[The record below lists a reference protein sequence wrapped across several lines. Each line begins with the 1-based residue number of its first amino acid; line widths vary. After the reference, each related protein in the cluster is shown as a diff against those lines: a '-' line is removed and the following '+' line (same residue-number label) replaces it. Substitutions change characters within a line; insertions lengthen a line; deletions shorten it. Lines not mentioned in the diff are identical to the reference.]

1 MIGSTHSRYKTE
13 ECVECREQ
21 HENVMP
27 CDFSERGTCKCCEAK
42 VCQYHFR
49 ETWKTCA
56 KCGRTGCREHFD
68 GMYCFEC
75 NEGEK

>member
-27 CDFSERGTCKCCEAK
+27 CDFDSCKAK
-42 VCQYHFR
+42 VCMYHFQ

-56 KCGRTGCREHFD
+56 KCGRTGCRGHFD

-75 NEGEK
+75 NEEDE